1 MNYSLF
7 QLRVMQDDRTLAD
20 YNIEDGTFIHLT
32 LDLRGLMFLSALCL
46 VSACCAQLVRFF

>member
-46 VSACCAQLVRFF
+46 VSACCAQLVHFF